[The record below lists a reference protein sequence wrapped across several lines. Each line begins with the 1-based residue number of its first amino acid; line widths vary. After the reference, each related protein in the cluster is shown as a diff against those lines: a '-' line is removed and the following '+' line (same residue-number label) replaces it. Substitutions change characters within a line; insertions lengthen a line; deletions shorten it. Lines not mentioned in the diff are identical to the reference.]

1 MVNLTLLSDHF
12 YLEDVETLSTD
23 QMLLTQLSIISS
35 YTSLWYLFNSTE
47 DGDWLWVLIGITVY
61 QLILLLLDA
70 VFVEFVWS
78 KMVSLLKGELIA
90 WCTVGVRVV
99 MTFVFPKEYMESPK
113 EWPQY
118 MRNQLLDGW
127 QLNLI
132 WFGVYLFGVMV
143 LLLLMWIR
151 LWKVWQY
158 EHIERFWEL
167 EEFSLKLWRSS
178 SEDGRTKKAN
188 RKQRNRL
195 MVICALT
202 LGFIVS
208 VTEAVS
214 EWDPIIRF

>member
-1 MVNLTLLSDHF
+1 MVDRLSDHF

-35 YTSLWYLFNSTE
+35 YTSLWYLFNSTLDE
-47 DGDWLWVLIGITVY
+47 DWLWVLIGIVAY

-70 VFVEFVWS
+70 ISSEFVRS

-90 WCTVGVRVV
+90 WFTVGVRAV
-99 MTFVFPKEYMESPK
+99 MTFVFPKDYLNSLKLWPEYMK
-113 EWPQY
+113 EKLSNDW
-118 MRNQLLDGW
+118 DVT
-127 QLNLI
+127 LI
-132 WFGVYLFGVMV
+132 WVTIYCLGVVV
-143 LLLLMWIR
+143 LLVLLWIR
-151 LWKVWQY
+151 IWKLWKY

-167 EEFSLKLWRSS
+167 EEFSLKLWRSNS
-178 SEDGRTKKAN
+178 ADGRVQNAN

-195 MVICALT
+195 MLICALT

-214 EWDPIIRF
+214 EWSPILNF